1 MYHAP
6 RRVRHV
12 FENAFGILASR
23 FGVFR
28 TPIALAPQKVIVLA
42 ACALHNYL
50 RDQSVSTNV
59 GDVEDAVTH
68 DTIPGA

>member
-1 MYHAP
+1 M
-6 RRVRHV
+6 
-12 FENAFGILASR
+12 
-23 FGVFR
+23 
-28 TPIALAPQKVIVLA
+28 IVLA